1 MLSRVNSPA
10 ARIMPTAISVPGVR
24 SRSSACRSPPSCG
37 PMPGAPARTGR
48 GRPVVPAGGSVTP
61 LAEAGASPAADS
73 AACVP
78 SKVPGADPA
87 RRVVGGSA
95 FARAVFAAV
104 ESALAFAVVEPAPAF
119 AAVEPA
125 PAFARVRLGAA
136 ASVAGADGVA
146 AFAVLPRRAVPDR
159 FGFAALVP
167 SDDALAGDAA
177 LAVFVLDAVRRA
189 RGFRAGVSAVSAA
202 AVPAAVSAGAG
213 AVALDALARVEAAAS
228 PVVLSGVAG
237 AAGAAGAA
245 EAGAAGAATGP
256 PGSVASPAAGSADP
270 PGGDG
275 LGAPDAGAGARM
287 DSGSLIAT
295 VGASGPD
302 ASGAGAAAAA
312 AAAFAT
318 SRVRAAPARPR
329 PIRSGR
335 VEGSAPS
342 TLFSVFFGFAGF
354 FFCLSG
360 FSAIRCECTVQSGH
374 GARSPSDTGQ
384 ETTICVPASYAVV
397 ASRAIDDPKPN
408 S

>member
-10 ARIMPTAISVPGVR
+10 ARIMPTAISVPGGR

-73 AACVP
+73 DACVP
-78 SKVPGADPA
+78 SKVPGADAA

-95 FARAVFAAV
+95 FARAVFAVV
-104 ESALAFAVVEPAPAF
+104 ESAPAF

-136 ASVAGADGVA
+136 ASVAAADGVA

-177 LAVFVLDAVRRA
+177 PAVFVLDAVRRA
-189 RGFRAGVSAVSAA
+189 RGLRAGVSAVSAA

-213 AVALDALARVEAAAS
+213 AVALDALAPVEAVAAA
-228 PVVLSGVAG
+228 VLSVGAG
-237 AAGAAGAA
+237 SARAAGAAGAA
-245 EAGAAGAATGP
+245 AGP

-270 PGGDG
+270 PGPDG

-302 ASGAGAAAAA
+302 ASGAGPPGAAA

-397 ASRAIDDPKPN
+397 ASWAIDDPKPN

>member
-1 MLSRVNSPA
+1 
-10 ARIMPTAISVPGVR
+10 
-24 SRSSACRSPPSCG
+24 
-37 PMPGAPARTGR
+37 
-48 GRPVVPAGGSVTP
+48 
-61 LAEAGASPAADS
+61 
-73 AACVP
+73 
-78 SKVPGADPA
+78 
-87 RRVVGGSA
+87 
-95 FARAVFAAV
+95 
-104 ESALAFAVVEPAPAF
+104 
-119 AAVEPA
+119 
-125 PAFARVRLGAA
+125 
-136 ASVAGADGVA
+136 
-146 AFAVLPRRAVPDR
+146 
-159 FGFAALVP
+159 
-167 SDDALAGDAA
+167 
-177 LAVFVLDAVRRA
+177 
-189 RGFRAGVSAVSAA
+189 
-202 AVPAAVSAGAG
+202 
-213 AVALDALARVEAAAS
+213 
-228 PVVLSGVAG
+228 
-237 AAGAAGAA
+237 
-245 EAGAAGAATGP
+245 
-256 PGSVASPAAGSADP
+256 
-270 PGGDG
+270 
-275 LGAPDAGAGARM
+275 M

-302 ASGAGAAAAA
+302 DSGGDPPDAGACMDSGSLIATVGASGPDDSGADPPGAAEAA

>member
-1 MLSRVNSPA
+1 
-10 ARIMPTAISVPGVR
+10 
-24 SRSSACRSPPSCG
+24 
-37 PMPGAPARTGR
+37 
-48 GRPVVPAGGSVTP
+48 
-61 LAEAGASPAADS
+61 
-73 AACVP
+73 
-78 SKVPGADPA
+78 
-87 RRVVGGSA
+87 
-95 FARAVFAAV
+95 
-104 ESALAFAVVEPAPAF
+104 
-119 AAVEPA
+119 
-125 PAFARVRLGAA
+125 LGATAPVA
-136 ASVAGADGVA
+136 AADGVA
-146 AFAVLPRRAVPDR
+146 ALAVLPRRAVPDR

-177 LAVFVLDAVRRA
+177 PAVFVLDAVRRA
-189 RGFRAGVSAVSAA
+189 RGLRAGVSAVSAA

-213 AVALDALARVEAAAS
+213 AVALDALAPVEAVAA
-228 PVVLSGVAG
+228 VVLSVVAGSAGWAG

-245 EAGAAGAATGP
+245 AGP

-270 PGGDG
+270 PGPDG
-275 LGAPDAGAGARM
+275 LGAPEAGAGARM

-302 ASGAGAAAAA
+302 ASGAGPPGASGPDDSGASPPGAGACMDSGSLIATVGASGPDASGAGTPAAAAAAAA

-397 ASRAIDDPKPN
+397 AGRAIDDPKPN